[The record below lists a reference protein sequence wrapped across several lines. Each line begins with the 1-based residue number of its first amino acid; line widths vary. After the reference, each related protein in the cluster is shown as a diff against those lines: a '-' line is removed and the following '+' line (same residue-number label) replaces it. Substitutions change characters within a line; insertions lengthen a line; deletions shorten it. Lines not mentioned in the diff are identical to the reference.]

1 MLNFEFAV
9 LKIFEKEGFDAITND
24 PEDPGGLT
32 KWGISQH
39 SFPYLDIE
47 NLTLE
52 EAKDVYKKYY
62 WAPLGCE
69 YIHSEKIAMELF
81 DFGVNA
87 GVSTAVKCMQ
97 RALNLIQF
105 PVEIDCRMGP
115 ITVQKINDASINY
128 EQSLYMG
135 LIGFEFMHY
144 YSIVHQDP
152 KKLKFI
158 RGWLARL

>member
-1 MLNFEFAV
+1 MLIQVWNKYAF
-9 LKIFEKEGFDAITND
+9 LWRMINPK
-24 PEDPGGLT
+24 
-32 KWGISQH
+32 
-39 SFPYLDIE
+39 YLMFLLLSPQIQR
-47 NLTLE
+47 
-52 EAKDVYKKYY
+52 
-62 WAPLGCE
+62 
-69 YIHSEKIAMELF
+69 YIHSEKVAMELF

-87 GVSTAVKCMQ
+87 GVSSAVKCIQ

-115 ITVQKINDASINY
+115 ATVQKINDASINY